1 MPFDLISCKINALC
15 SIDMSSLDLRDI
27 QTILHLASI
36 ASCVVAII
44 LFVVSFMLYKRYSE
58 KVLHNRELYKAFSG
72 VVEKYESNTNRFDII
87 LGRDK
92 TQRDEII
99 FRLFVD
105 GVERHLTVFTP
116 SRLVKFKPG
125 DVTDLYIHRDLIRTG
140 VSDNANHKGHLMGY
154 NGSSFNGQIWLPK
167 VVNRI
172 LRVMIV
178 LGFVLC
184 AAGGVLGVL

>member
-72 VVEKYESNTNRFDII
+72 VVEKYESNTNQFDII

-140 VSDNANHKGHLMGY
+140 VSDNANHKGHFMGY
-154 NGSSFNGQIWLPK
+154 NGSSFNGQIWIPK

-172 LRVMIV
+172 LKIMIV

>member
-1 MPFDLISCKINALC
+1 MSFDLISCKIDALC
-15 SIDMSSLDLRDI
+15 SIDVANLNLKDVQMV
-27 QTILHLASI
+27 LHLASVV
-36 ASCVVAII
+36 SCVVAII
-44 LFVVSFMLYKRYSE
+44 LFVASFILYRKYSE
-58 KVLHNRELYKAFSG
+58 KVLRNRELYKAFSG
-72 VVEKYESNTNRFDII
+72 VVEKYESNTNQFDII

-116 SRLVKFKPG
+116 SRLVKFKHG
-125 DVTDLYIHRDLIRTG
+125 DVTDLYLHKDLIRTG
-140 VSDNANHKGHLMGY
+140 VADNANHKGHIMGY

-172 LRVMIV
+172 LKIMIV
-178 LGFVLC
+178 LGFLLC
-184 AAGGVLGVL
+184 VVGGVLGVL